1 MSEDVIPQGRGKPD
15 ENLWRE
21 PLYASSK
28 SQSVQKWPNWAT
40 LMVPRDHLR
49 SKSVHLGAGAR
60 LESWKEIAEYI
71 GRDVRTA
78 HRWEN
83 NNGLPVHRLMHDK
96 GATVYALTL
105 EIDEWMAKR
114 SAGPSEPQPVQ
125 PERPRW
131 RLWTSVGVLLVAG
144 AVGGVWFSLPKSQS
158 GSRFHLPTPL
168 TADAG
173 WAWGPQ
179 LSPDGRSIA
188 YTRGAQNLGP
198 QVVVQLIDGGQPVPI
213 AGPERNTY
221 SPTWSS
227 DGKSIALLRQHP
239 EQPAVPA
246 DLIVLPA
253 FGGAER
259 KIAKVFS
266 PPSFRHYLPDPYI
279 DWSSDDRFLA
289 ISESLANNMTQHR
302 ITIVSVA
309 SGEKRVLTEG
319 VEKIFGD
326 YSPRFSP
333 DGRRIAFSRVSG
345 YGISDVFVLDL
356 TVEMR
361 PAGSPRRIPSADLWN
376 AGPVWT
382 PDSQRL
388 LFVSGTLRNTRLS
401 IADANGKSP
410 PEMLPLLDSGIGPFD
425 IASMGKNQLRLVYTR
440 LQLDSD
446 IWKIPLNQFPA
457 RRSEMA
463 KVVDSS
469 YLDRYPRF
477 SPDGTKFAFISNRTG
492 NDEIW
497 VANADSSQP
506 LQLTKLKGGEIG
518 RPAWSPDG
526 LRIAAALHSVGTVGI
541 YEIGVADGRVKQLV
555 PGGADEAFPDFS
567 MDGKWLYFSSRRS
580 GNQRIWRIPARGGKP
595 ISLFDYEARS
605 PLLLPAGNGVVYLG
619 QDGAV
624 RLQPLPGGLP
634 LQIFDEVYSA
644 EHVDVT
650 QEGVYGVI
658 PKDKGRRQTLV
669 FYSFARRRLQEVFDY
684 PNPPTGGLSISRD
697 GKYALAAMKEHYT
710 IDLMMVDDLEI
721 RPF

>member
-1 MSEDVIPQGRGKPD
+1 MAELGDDGAAQPSG
-15 ENLWRE
+15 
-21 PLYASSK
+21 
-28 SQSVQKWPNWAT
+28 VQIGP
-40 LMVPRDHLR
+40 P
-49 SKSVHLGAGAR
+49 GAGAR
-60 LESWKEIAEYI
+60 LKSWKEIAEYI

-78 HRWEN
+78 HRWES

-96 GATVYALTL
+96 GATVYALTT

-114 SAGPSEPQPVQ
+114 TAGPPEPPGPPVQ
-125 PERPRW
+125 PDRTR
-131 RLWTSVGVLLVAG
+131 RVLWITAGVLLVAAA
-144 AVGGVWFSLPKSQS
+144 AVGVWFSLPKRQS
-158 GSRFHLPTPL
+158 GSQLRLPTPL

-179 LSPDGRSIA
+179 LSPDGRSMA
-188 YTRGAQNLGP
+188 YTRGDQNLGP
-198 QVVVQLIDGGQPVPI
+198 QVVVQLIGGGQPVPI

-239 EQPAVPA
+239 EQPAMPA

-266 PPSFRHYLPDPYI
+266 PPPFHNYLPDPYI

-289 ISESLANNMTQHR
+289 ISESLAKSTTQHR
-302 ITIVSVA
+302 ISIVSVA

-319 VEKIFGD
+319 VERIFGD

-333 DGRRIAFSRVSG
+333 DGHRIAFSRVSE

-356 TVEMR
+356 TAEMR
-361 PAGSPRRIPSADLWN
+361 PAGSPRRIPSEDLWN
-376 AGPVWT
+376 ANPVWT
-382 PDSQRL
+382 SDSQRL

-401 IADANGKSP
+401 IVDANGKSP
-410 PEMLPLLDSGIGPFD
+410 PEMLPVLDSGIGPFD
-425 IASMGKNQLRLVYTR
+425 IASMGKNQVRLVYTR

-446 IWKIPLNQFPA
+446 IWKIPLTHFPVHPA
-457 RRSEMA
+457 EMA
-463 KVVDSS
+463 KVVPSS

-477 SPDGTKFAFISNRTG
+477 SPDGTKFAFVSNRTG

-497 VANADSSQP
+497 VAIPNGSQP
-506 LQLTKLKGGEIG
+506 LQLTKLKGGGIG

-526 LRIAAALHSVGTVGI
+526 LRIAVALHSVGTIGI
-541 YEIGVADGRVKQLV
+541 YEIGVADGRVQQLV
-555 PGGADEAFPDFS
+555 PGGADEAFPDYS
-567 MDGKWLYFSSRRS
+567 LDGKWLYFSSRRS
-580 GNQRIWRIPARGGKP
+580 GAQRIWRVPASGGNP
-595 ISLFDYEARS
+595 VLVSDYEAQS
-605 PLLLPAGNGVVYLG
+605 PLFLPAGNGVVYLG
-619 QDGAV
+619 QNGAV
-624 RLQPLPGGLP
+624 RFQPLAGGQP

-650 QEGVYGVI
+650 QAGVYGVI
-658 PKDKGRRQTLV
+658 PRDKGRRQTLV
-669 FYSFARRRLQEVFDY
+669 FYSFANRQLQELFEY
-684 PNPPTGGLSISRD
+684 PHPPTGGLSISPD
-697 GKYALAAMKEHYT
+697 GKYALVTMKEHFT
-710 IDLMMVDDLEI
+710 IDLMMVDGLEI

>member
-1 MSEDVIPQGRGKPD
+1 
-15 ENLWRE
+15 
-21 PLYASSK
+21 
-28 SQSVQKWPNWAT
+28 
-40 LMVPRDHLR
+40 MVPRDDLR
-49 SKSVHLGAGAR
+49 SKSISPGAGAR

-78 HRWEN
+78 HRWESS
-83 NNGLPVHRLMHDK
+83 NGLPVHRLMHEK
-96 GATVYALTL
+96 GATVYALTR

-114 SAGPSEPQPVQ
+114 SAGPPEAPQAQPVQPVQ
-125 PERPRW
+125 PEPTRW
-131 RLWTSVGVLLVAG
+131 RLWASVGVLLVAT
-144 AVGGVWFSLPKSQS
+144 AAGGFWFLLPKSQS
-158 GSRFHLPTPL
+158 GPRFHLPTPL

-188 YTRGAQNLGP
+188 YTRGSLNLGP
-198 QVVVQLIDGGQPVPI
+198 QVVVQVIGGGQPVPI
-213 AGPERNTY
+213 AGPARNTY

-239 EQPAVPA
+239 EQPTMPA

-259 KIAKVFS
+259 KIAAVFS
-266 PPSFRHYLPDPYI
+266 PPPFRNYLPDPYI

-289 ISESLANNMTQHR
+289 ISESVAMSSTQHR

-309 SGEKRVLTEG
+309 SGTKIVLTEG
-319 VEKIFGD
+319 VDKIFGD

-356 TVEMR
+356 TADMR

-382 PDSQRL
+382 PDSRRL
-388 LFVSGTLRNTRLS
+388 LFASGTLRNARLS
-401 IADANGKSP
+401 VADANGINP
-410 PEMLPLLDSGIGPFD
+410 AEMLALLDSGIGPFD
-425 IASMGKNQLRLVYTR
+425 IVAMGKNQLRLVYTR

-446 IWKIPLNQFPA
+446 IWKIPLNQFPVPRA
-457 RRSEMA
+457 EMA

-477 SPDGTKFAFISNRTG
+477 SPDGTKFVFISNRTG

-497 VANADSSQP
+497 IANADNSQP
-506 LQLTKLKGGEIG
+506 FQLTKLKGGEIG

-526 LRIAAALHSVGTVGI
+526 LRIAVALHALGTIGI
-541 YEIGVADGRVKQLV
+541 YEIGVADGRVQQLV
-555 PGGADEAFPDFS
+555 PGGADDAFPDYS
-567 MDGKWLYFSSRRS
+567 TDGKWLYFSSKRN
-580 GNQRIWRIPARGGKP
+580 GAQRIWRIPASGGTP
-595 ISLFDYEARS
+595 VLLFDHEARS

-624 RLQPLPGGLP
+624 RLQPSQGGQP
-634 LQIFDEVYSA
+634 LKIFDEVYSA

-650 QEGVYGVI
+650 PVGVYGVI
-658 PKDKGRRQTLV
+658 PRDKGRRQTLA
-669 FYSFARRRLQEVFDY
+669 FYSFASRRLQELFDY

-697 GKYALAAMKEHYT
+697 GKYALATMKEHHT
-710 IDLMMVDDLEI
+710 IDLMIVDGLELP
-721 RPF
+721 PF